1 MARWLATAGLL
12 ALLGAAGPAAAAPPE
27 TVIRGPYCPPAG
39 CPGSQRSGLGSAAGF
54 AATAG
59 AALLLSR
66 RRSWAGP
73 AIASSSRP

>member
-39 CPGSQRSGLGSAAGF
+39 CPGLPRSGLGSAAGF
-54 AATAG
+54 ATAAATV
-59 AALLLSR
+59 LLLSR
-66 RRSWAGP
+66 RRSVGAT
-73 AIASSSRP
+73 